1 MTIDHTGHASAGC
14 NGFDLLANP
23 PRKASESPDDLHLV
37 KVLSFTGQIQPTVD
51 ELLAALARVM
61 AGKMPPSTRCK
72 FTRLELSHARV
83 ELNPTA
89 VWNDNGELEVRVEA

>member
-1 MTIDHTGHASAGC
+1 MNHQHHAASGC

-23 PRKASESPDDLHLV
+23 PRKASETPDDLHLV
-37 KVLSFTGQIQPTVD
+37 KVLSFKGQIQPTVD

-61 AGKMPPSTRCK
+61 AGKTPATSRCK

-89 VWNDNGELEVRVEA
+89 VWNDQGELEVRVEA

>member
-1 MTIDHTGHASAGC
+1 MNHQHHAASGC
-14 NGFDLLANP
+14 NGFDLINP
-23 PRKASESPDDLHLV
+23 PRKASETPDDLHLV
-37 KVLSFTGQIQPTVD
+37 KVLSFKGQIQPTVD

-61 AGKMPPSTRCK
+61 AGEGTSRRK